1 MTVHEI
7 IQEFIKKNKYLQDE
21 HVLGILFYG
30 SYKYGLNNQNSDID
44 LHIIYDDSNP
54 NHLIRGNAFI
64 NGTRIEY
71 FEKTINEIY
80 NEVEDGYAN
89 QDNVTESII
98 GKSEIIYEKDNSMQ
112 DLQAHVLDK
121 FKNGLPHLTENEA
134 KEQVSI
140 INNRMEKLKK
150 YAEEDSY
157 FFEHLY
163 HLTIEKIRRFYHNL
177 NGMPRIE
184 TYKGFKLYQD
194 KKYQE
199 MFSIHHI
206 PDRKFLE
213 MYFELIQSQGDSK
226 TEMFEKLKEFY
237 DYSKRTVEFDEH
249 NYRIPIKSKNEGLN
263 ISVNKDANLDDI
275 EIEHIQIPD
284 TTLNAITKFMEEMG
298 YISDEHFLGAIVYG
312 SSLTG
317 FDTETSDID
326 LHIIFDNS
334 DPNRIIRGESF
345 VDGKKIEY
353 FEKPIED
360 VYLMAENEFQNQ
372 NNASYSIIGK
382 GEIVCERKGA
392 LTDLQKYVINRFTD
406 KLPPLDTNEAR
417 EQISIIDNK
426 IQKLENLIKDDS
438 PYFNHLYHIVLEKM
452 RKTHHRII
460 GISKIPTSKVH
471 RIYTDEAY
479 RKSVYKTNPTPD
491 FVEDYLNLIIQ
502 QGKDKRQMLES
513 LKLFYDKVQQNIEL
527 GDEYRIPIK
536 SKGKVNTQKN
546 LDKNGSI
553 SSSVIARLDKESE
566 ITTTDT
572 ENVGRLFD
580 WLKNRESEREEKDD

>member
-54 NHLIRGNAFI
+54 KHLIRGNTFI

-71 FEKTINEIY
+71 FEKTIDEIY

-89 QDNVTESII
+89 QDNATESII

-140 INNRMEKLKK
+140 INNRIEKLKK

-184 TYKGFKLYQD
+184 TYKGFKLYKD

-206 PDRKFLE
+206 PDREFLE
-213 MYFELIQSQGDSK
+213 MYFELIQSHGESNVV
-226 TEMFEKLKEFY
+226 MFEKLKRFY
-237 DYSKRTVEFDEH
+237 DYSRRTVELDEH

-263 ISVNKDANLDDI
+263 IRLNKDADLDDI
-275 EIEHIQIPD
+275 EIEHKPIPD
-284 TTLNAITKFMEEMG
+284 ATLEAITKFIEEMG
-298 YISDEHFLGAIVYG
+298 YISNEHFLGAIVYG

-334 DPNRIIRGESF
+334 DPNRIIRGESL

-360 VYLMAENEFQNQ
+360 VYLMAENEFSNQ

-382 GEIVCERKGA
+382 GEIVYERKGA
-392 LTDLQKYVINRFTD
+392 LTNLQKYVINRFKD
-406 KLPPLDTNEAR
+406 NLPPLNIDEAR

-426 IQKLENLIKDDS
+426 IQKLENLAKDDS
-438 PYFNHLYHIVLEKM
+438 SYFNHLYHIVLEKM

-471 RIYTDEAY
+471 KIYTDEAY
-479 RKSVYKTNPTPD
+479 RKSTYKTNPAQD
-491 FVEDYLNLIIQ
+491 FVEDYLNLVT
-502 QGKDKRQMLES
+502 QGKDKKQMLES
-513 LKLFYDKVQQNIEL
+513 LKSFYNKVKQNIEL

-536 SKGKVNTQKN
+536 TKSKETTQEN
-546 LDKNGSI
+546 LSKSENI
-553 SSSVIARLDKESE
+553 SSSTIAKLDKENDL
-566 ITTTDT
+566 TTTDV
-572 ENVGRLFD
+572 EDVSKLFNL
-580 WLKNRESEREEKDD
+580 LKNREIKRGEKDD

>member
-1 MTVHEI
+1 
-7 IQEFIKKNKYLQDE
+7 
-21 HVLGILFYG
+21 
-30 SYKYGLNNQNSDID
+30 
-44 LHIIYDDSNP
+44 
-54 NHLIRGNAFI
+54 
-64 NGTRIEY
+64 
-71 FEKTINEIY
+71 
-80 NEVEDGYAN
+80 
-89 QDNVTESII
+89 
-98 GKSEIIYEKDNSMQ
+98 MQ

-263 ISVNKDANLDDI
+263 IRLNKDADLDDI
-275 EIEHIQIPD
+275 EIEHTPIPD
-284 TTLNAITKFMEEMG
+284 ATLEAITKFIEKMG
-298 YISDEHFLGAIVYG
+298 YTSNEHFLGAIVYG

-317 FDTETSDID
+317 LNTETSDID

-334 DPNRIIRGESF
+334 DPNKIIRGESL

-353 FEKPIED
+353 FEKTIED
-360 VYLMAENEFQNQ
+360 VYLMAENEFANQ

-382 GEIVCERKGA
+382 GEIVYERKGA
-392 LTDLQKYVINRFTD
+392 LTNLQKYVINRFKD
-406 KLPPLDTNEAR
+406 NLPPLDIDEAR

-426 IQKLENLIKDDS
+426 IQKLENLAKNDS

-471 RIYTDEAY
+471 KIYTDEAY
-479 RKSVYKTNPTPD
+479 RKSTYKTNPAQD
-491 FVEDYLNLIIQ
+491 FVEDYLNLVT
-502 QGKDKRQMLES
+502 QGKDKKQMLES
-513 LKLFYDKVQQNIEL
+513 LKSFYNKVKQNIEL

-536 SKGKVNTQKN
+536 SKGKVNGQNN

-566 ITTTDT
+566 ITATDT
-572 ENVGRLFD
+572 ETVGRLFD
-580 WLKNRESEREEKDD
+580 WLRSREFERGRKR

>member
-7 IQEFIKKNKYLQDE
+7 IQEFIKKNKYLQDG

-54 NHLIRGNAFI
+54 KHLIRGNTFI

-71 FEKTINEIY
+71 FEKTIDEIY

-140 INNRMEKLKK
+140 INNRIEKLKK

-184 TYKGFKLYQD
+184 TYKGFKLYKD

-206 PDRKFLE
+206 PDREFLE
-213 MYFELIQSQGDSK
+213 MYFELIQSHGESK
-226 TEMFEKLKEFY
+226 VVMFEKLRRFY
-237 DYSKRTVEFDEH
+237 DYSRRTVELDEH

-263 ISVNKDANLDDI
+263 IRLNKDADLDDI
-275 EIEHIQIPD
+275 EIEHKPIPD
-284 TTLNAITKFMEEMG
+284 ATLEAITKFIEKMG
-298 YISDEHFLGAIVYG
+298 YISNEHFLGAIVYG

-334 DPNRIIRGESF
+334 DPNRIIRGESL
-345 VDGKKIEY
+345 VGGKKIEY

-360 VYLMAENEFQNQ
+360 VYLMAENEFSNQ

-382 GEIVCERKGA
+382 GEIVYERKGA
-392 LTDLQKYVINRFTD
+392 LTNLQKYVINRFKD
-406 KLPPLDTNEAR
+406 NLPPLNIDEAR

-426 IQKLENLIKDDS
+426 IQKLENLAKDDS
-438 PYFNHLYHIVLEKM
+438 SYFNHLYHIVLEKM

-471 RIYTDEAY
+471 KIYTDEAY
-479 RKSVYKTNPTPD
+479 RKSTYKTNPAHD
-491 FVEDYLNLIIQ
+491 FVEDYLNLVT
-502 QGKDKRQMLES
+502 QGKDKKQMLES
-513 LKLFYDKVQQNIEL
+513 LKSFYNKVKQNIEL

-536 SKGKVNTQKN
+536 TKSKEITQEN
-546 LDKNGSI
+546 LSKSETI
-553 SSSVIARLDKESE
+553 SSSTIAKLDKENDL
-566 ITTTDT
+566 TTTDV
-572 ENVGRLFD
+572 ENVSKLFNL
-580 WLKNRESEREEKDD
+580 LKNREIKRGEKDD

>member
-54 NHLIRGNAFI
+54 KHLIRGNTFI

-71 FEKTINEIY
+71 FEKTIDEIY

-89 QDNVTESII
+89 QDNATESII

-140 INNRMEKLKK
+140 INNRIEKLKK

-184 TYKGFKLYQD
+184 TYKGFKLYKD

-206 PDRKFLE
+206 PDREFLE
-213 MYFELIQSQGDSK
+213 MYFELIQSHGESK
-226 TEMFEKLKEFY
+226 VVMFEKLRRFY
-237 DYSKRTVEFDEH
+237 DYSRRTVELDEH

-263 ISVNKDANLDDI
+263 IRLNKDADLDDI
-275 EIEHIQIPD
+275 EIEHKPIPD
-284 TTLNAITKFMEEMG
+284 ATLEAITKFIEKMG
-298 YISDEHFLGAIVYG
+298 YISNEHFLGAIVYG

-334 DPNRIIRGESF
+334 DPNRIIRGESL
-345 VDGKKIEY
+345 VGGKKIEY

-360 VYLMAENEFQNQ
+360 VYLMAENEFSNQ

-382 GEIVCERKGA
+382 GEIVYERKGA
-392 LTDLQKYVINRFTD
+392 LTNLQKYVINRFKD
-406 KLPPLDTNEAR
+406 NLPPLNIDEAR

-426 IQKLENLIKDDS
+426 IQKLENLAKDDS
-438 PYFNHLYHIVLEKM
+438 SYFNHLYHIVLEKM

-471 RIYTDEAY
+471 KIYTDEAY
-479 RKSVYKTNPTPD
+479 RKSTYKTNPAHD
-491 FVEDYLNLIIQ
+491 FVEDYLNLVT
-502 QGKDKRQMLES
+502 QGKDKKQMLES
-513 LKLFYDKVQQNIEL
+513 LKSFYNKVKQNIEL

-536 SKGKVNTQKN
+536 TKSKEITQEN
-546 LDKNGSI
+546 LSKSETI
-553 SSSVIARLDKESE
+553 SSSTIAKLDKENDL
-566 ITTTDT
+566 TTTDV
-572 ENVGRLFD
+572 ENVSKLFNL
-580 WLKNRESEREEKDD
+580 LKNREIKRGEKDD

>member
-54 NHLIRGNAFI
+54 KHLIRGNTFI

-71 FEKTINEIY
+71 FEKTIDEIY

-89 QDNVTESII
+89 QDNATESII

-206 PDRKFLE
+206 PDREFLE
-213 MYFELIQSQGDSK
+213 MYFELIQSHGESK
-226 TEMFEKLKEFY
+226 VVMFEKLRRFY
-237 DYSKRTVEFDEH
+237 DYSRRTVELDEH

-263 ISVNKDANLDDI
+263 IRLNKDADLDDI
-275 EIEHIQIPD
+275 EIEHKPIPD
-284 TTLNAITKFMEEMG
+284 ATLEAITKFIEKMG
-298 YISDEHFLGAIVYG
+298 YTSNEHFLGAIVYG

-317 FDTETSDID
+317 FNTETSDID

-334 DPNRIIRGESF
+334 DPNRIIRGESL
-345 VDGKKIEY
+345 VGGKKIEY
-353 FEKPIED
+353 FEKTIED
-360 VYLMAENEFQNQ
+360 VYLMAENEFSNQ

-382 GEIVCERKGA
+382 GEIVYERKGA
-392 LTDLQKYVINRFTD
+392 LTNLQKYVINRFKD
-406 KLPPLDTNEAR
+406 NLPPLNIDEAR

-426 IQKLENLIKDDS
+426 IQKLENLAKDDS
-438 PYFNHLYHIVLEKM
+438 SYFNHLYHIVLEKM

-471 RIYTDEAY
+471 KIYTDEAY
-479 RKSVYKTNPTPD
+479 RKSTYKTNPAHD
-491 FVEDYLNLIIQ
+491 FVEDYLNLVT
-502 QGKDKRQMLES
+502 QGKDKKQMLES
-513 LKLFYDKVQQNIEL
+513 LKSFYNKVKQNIEL

-536 SKGKVNTQKN
+536 TKSKEITQEN
-546 LDKNGSI
+546 LSKSETI
-553 SSSVIARLDKESE
+553 SSSTIAKLDKENDL
-566 ITTTDT
+566 TTTDV
-572 ENVGRLFD
+572 ENVSKLFNL
-580 WLKNRESEREEKDD
+580 LKNKEIKRGEKDD

>member
-1 MTVHEI
+1 
-7 IQEFIKKNKYLQDE
+7 
-21 HVLGILFYG
+21 
-30 SYKYGLNNQNSDID
+30 
-44 LHIIYDDSNP
+44 
-54 NHLIRGNAFI
+54 
-64 NGTRIEY
+64 
-71 FEKTINEIY
+71 
-80 NEVEDGYAN
+80 
-89 QDNVTESII
+89 
-98 GKSEIIYEKDNSMQ
+98 MQ

-184 TYKGFKLYQD
+184 TYKGFKLYKD

-206 PDRKFLE
+206 PDREFLE
-213 MYFELIQSQGDSK
+213 MYFELIQSHGESK
-226 TEMFEKLKEFY
+226 VVMFEKLRRFY
-237 DYSKRTVEFDEH
+237 DYSRRTVELDEH

-263 ISVNKDANLDDI
+263 IRLNKDADLDDI
-275 EIEHIQIPD
+275 EIEHTPIPD
-284 TTLNAITKFMEEMG
+284 ATLEAITKFIEKMG
-298 YISDEHFLGAIVYG
+298 YTSNEHFLGAIVYG

-317 FDTETSDID
+317 FNTETSDID

-334 DPNRIIRGESF
+334 DPNRIIRGESL

-353 FEKPIED
+353 FEKTIED
-360 VYLMAENEFQNQ
+360 VYLMAENEFANQ

-382 GEIVCERKGA
+382 GEIVYERKGA
-392 LTDLQKYVINRFTD
+392 LTNLQKYVINRFKD
-406 KLPPLDTNEAR
+406 NLPPLNIDEAR

-426 IQKLENLIKDDS
+426 IQKLENLAKDDS
-438 PYFNHLYHIVLEKM
+438 SYFNHLYHIVLEKM

-471 RIYTDEAY
+471 KIYTDEAY
-479 RKSVYKTNPTPD
+479 RKSTYKTNPAHD
-491 FVEDYLNLIIQ
+491 FVEDYLNLVT
-502 QGKDKRQMLES
+502 QGKDKKQMLES
-513 LKLFYDKVQQNIEL
+513 LKSFYNKVKQNIEL

-536 SKGKVNTQKN
+536 TKSKEITQEN
-546 LDKNGSI
+546 LSKSETI
-553 SSSVIARLDKESE
+553 SSSTIAKLDKENDL
-566 ITTTDT
+566 TTTDV
-572 ENVGRLFD
+572 ENVSKLFNL
-580 WLKNRESEREEKDD
+580 LKNKEIKRGEKDD

>member
-7 IQEFIKKNKYLQDE
+7 IQEFTKKNKYLQDE

-54 NHLIRGNAFI
+54 NHLIRGNTFI

-71 FEKTINEIY
+71 FEKTIDEIY

-89 QDNVTESII
+89 QDNATESII

-184 TYKGFKLYQD
+184 TYKGFKLYKD

-199 MFSIHHI
+199 MFSIHHV
-206 PDRKFLE
+206 PDREFLE
-213 MYFELIQSQGDSK
+213 MYFELIQSHGESK
-226 TEMFEKLKEFY
+226 VVMFEKLRRFY
-237 DYSKRTVEFDEH
+237 DY
-249 NYRIPIKSKNEGLN
+249 YRIPIKSKNEGLN
-263 ISVNKDANLDDI
+263 IRLNKDADLDDI
-275 EIEHIQIPD
+275 EIEHKPIPD
-284 TTLNAITKFMEEMG
+284 ATLEAITKFIEKMG
-298 YISDEHFLGAIVYG
+298 YISNEHFLGAIVYG

-334 DPNRIIRGESF
+334 DPNKIIRGESL

-353 FEKPIED
+353 FEKTIED
-360 VYLMAENEFQNQ
+360 VYLMAENEFSNQ

-382 GEIVCERKGA
+382 GEIVYERKGA
-392 LTDLQKYVINRFTD
+392 LTNLQKYVINTFKD
-406 KLPPLDTNEAR
+406 NLPPLNIDEAR

-426 IQKLENLIKDDS
+426 IQKLENLAKDDS
-438 PYFNHLYHIVLEKM
+438 SYFNHLYHIVLEKM

-471 RIYTDEAY
+471 KIYTDEAY
-479 RKSVYKTNPTPD
+479 RKSTYKTNPAHD
-491 FVEDYLNLIIQ
+491 FVEDYLNLVT
-502 QGKDKRQMLES
+502 QGKDKKQMLES
-513 LKLFYDKVQQNIEL
+513 LKSFYNKVKQNIEL

-536 SKGKVNTQKN
+536 TKSKETTQEN
-546 LDKNGSI
+546 LSKSETV
-553 SSSVIARLDKESE
+553 SSSTIAKLDKENDL
-566 ITTTDT
+566 TTTDV
-572 ENVGRLFD
+572 ENVSKLFNL
-580 WLKNRESEREEKDD
+580 LKNREIKRGEKDD